1 MSPVPL
7 EPPVPPAGSP
17 VDEEEPVVA
26 AEVEASPA
34 PAPLVLGP
42 ALLPVNVEVVVEVDD
57 TPPPPAP
64 PEPPVSG
71 SSPLQAP
78 SSKAV
83 THERKPNV
91 R

>member
-7 EPPVPPAGSP
+7 DPPVPPAGSP

-26 AEVEASPA
+26 VEVEASPA

-42 ALLPVNVEVVVEVDD
+42 ALVPVNEEVVVEVDD
-57 TPPPPAP
+57 TLPPAP
-64 PEPPVSG
+64 PEPPASG

-78 SSKAV
+78 SSNAV

>member
-17 VDEEEPVVA
+17 LDEEEPVVA
-26 AEVEASPA
+26 AELEASPA

-42 ALLPVNVEVVVEVDD
+42 ALVPVNEEVVVEVDD
-57 TPPPPAP
+57 TPPPAP
-64 PEPPVSG
+64 PEPPTSG
-71 SSPLQAP
+71 SSPPQAP